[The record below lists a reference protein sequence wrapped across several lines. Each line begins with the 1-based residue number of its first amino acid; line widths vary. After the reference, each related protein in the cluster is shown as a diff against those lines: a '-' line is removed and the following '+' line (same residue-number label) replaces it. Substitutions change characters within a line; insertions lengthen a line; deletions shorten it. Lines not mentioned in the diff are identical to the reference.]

1 MTTAV
6 STATTAEIE
15 TAASLATKGP
25 STTGPSGSALAA
37 SLALPHRAA
46 SADPGRPGS
55 AKPAHSGP
63 SGGKTARSHAKSDVS
78 GPEKQGAGTVFA
90 GVLAA
95 LAATAGTATPASGRD
110 SATGGSGPRQDH
122 ARTSAAGATAGE
134 GPSASADTAKASA
147 QTVANNGGAEVATST
162 GVARSGQPGGSTPT
176 YLLAAQ
182 PGVSAGPAGQ
192 TATARAGGPRSQTA
206 SAMPH
211 GGGNQAQATGGT
223 QAGLEVRVQ
232 RAPASP
238 EAPTA
243 APATSA
249 STHLPPGPPKGD
261 LTPTPAADSL
271 AARDPARSVSPA
283 ATPQPTGQGATESE
297 RLAAATGAR
306 TTSASTEM
314 ATTGIA
320 ASAHALGDQTGA
332 GHLAATTSSP
342 VATKAT
348 AAEATNAGATAAEA
362 TNAAQAAGATKAGA
376 SATGN
381 AIQPLSTPGTSNG
394 AGAIQGAANHY
405 DAQAD
410 QKGSSSTNDSGAGTA
425 NGGLSQPTTAGSSA
439 PDRASSAAQA
449 AAGATTAFVAPPAS
463 GAGVHATALTH
474 PSANTAQQPKPEPLP
489 TQLATVLAPAA
500 RQPDGSYQVS
510 IRLQPEELGTVHV
523 ALHLVN
529 GTLSVSLHAEGDATR
544 NLLRQ
549 NLHQLRAQLAS
560 AGLST
565 GSFDV
570 GDRPSP
576 KRGWESRGVAA
587 PIRHSAGTSAETNY
601 STPGGQSPASPVS
614 LAATSG
620 PLDVRL

>member
-1 MTTAV
+1 MTTAAV

-15 TAASLATKGP
+15 MAASPATKGP
-25 STTGPSGSALAA
+25 PPTGTSGSALAA
-37 SLALPHRAA
+37 SLALPRRAA

-95 LAATAGTATPASGRD
+95 LAATGGTATPASGRN
-110 SATGGSGPRQDH
+110 R
-122 ARTSAAGATAGE
+122 GA
-134 GPSASADTAKASA
+134 D
-147 QTVANNGGAEVATST
+147 VATST
-162 GVARSGQPGGSTPT
+162 GVARPGQPGGSTST

-182 PGVSAGPAGQ
+182 PGVSAGPPGQ
-192 TATARAGGPRSQTA
+192 TATAQAGGPRSQTA
-206 SAMPH
+206 SAKPR
-211 GGGNQAQATGGT
+211 GGGNQAQAIGAT
-223 QAGLEVRVQ
+223 QADLEVRVQ
-232 RAPASP
+232 GAPASP

-249 STHLPPGPPKGD
+249 SAHLPLGPPKGD

-271 AARDPARSVSPA
+271 AARDPARSVSPG
-283 ATPQPTGQGATESE
+283 ATPQPTGQGATETE
-297 RLAAATGAR
+297 RLAAATGAG
-306 TTSASTEM
+306 TTSASTKM

-320 ASAHALGDQTGA
+320 ASAHAVGNQTGAGHLGAGHLGAGHLGA

-348 AAEATNAGATAAEA
+348 AAGATAAGATAAGA
-362 TNAAQAAGATKAGA
+362 TAAGATAAGAKAGA

-381 AIQPLSTPGTSNG
+381 AVQPLSTPGTSHG

-410 QKGSSSTNDSGAGTA
+410 QKGGSSTSDSGAGTT
-425 NGGLSQPTTAGSSA
+425 NGTLSQPTTAGGSA
-439 PDRASSAAQA
+439 PDRVSSAAQA

-463 GAGVHATALTH
+463 GAGVHTTTLTH
-474 PSANTAQQPKPEPLP
+474 PAANTAQQPKPEPLP

-500 RQPDGSYQVS
+500 HQPDGSYQVS
-510 IRLQPEELGTVHV
+510 IRLQPEELGTVDV

-560 AGLST
+560 TGLST

-587 PIRHSAGTSAETNY
+587 PIRHSAGISAETNY
-601 STPGGQSPASPVS
+601 STPAGQSPASPVS
-614 LAATSG
+614 LAAASG